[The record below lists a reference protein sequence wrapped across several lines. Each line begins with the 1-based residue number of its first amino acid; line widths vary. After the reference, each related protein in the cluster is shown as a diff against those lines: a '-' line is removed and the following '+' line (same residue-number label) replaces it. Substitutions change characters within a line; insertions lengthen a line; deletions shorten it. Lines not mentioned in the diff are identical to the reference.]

1 MAKDDF
7 CIDGRINDDVDDVDE
22 VVTMVIRST
31 GIHKSREIIP
41 GGDGE

>member
-1 MAKDDF
+1 MVKDDL
-7 CIDGRINDDVDDVDE
+7 CIDGRINDDVVDE
-22 VVTMVIRST
+22 VITMVIRST